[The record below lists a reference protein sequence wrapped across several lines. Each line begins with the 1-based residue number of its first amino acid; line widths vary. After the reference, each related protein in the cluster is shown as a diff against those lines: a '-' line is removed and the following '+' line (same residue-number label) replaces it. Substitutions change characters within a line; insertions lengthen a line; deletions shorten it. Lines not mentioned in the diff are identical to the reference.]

1 MFDLVLVWLRCDM
14 GLSENRVPIHPHF
27 GHYML
32 NPFLAMITRCNNM
45 TQNGIWHCVL
55 QGILHQLVDGK
66 HPSKIPLFTMFHRN
80 PLTPTIYTRPIFHGY
95 VRGIHPQFLC
105 LYMVQYL
112 HFRILE
118 FPLIWL
124 VLRETLSHRHIIH
137 IPIIDIIPSTIISF
151 RVNCNDLT
159 ATSLASWLIRENHA
173 QMTLIQVSELF

>member
-27 GHYML
+27 GYYML

-95 VRGIHPQFLC
+95 VRGYTPNFYVFIW
-105 LYMVQYL
+105 YSTS
-112 HFRILE
+112 ILGSWNSHWYDWCYGKHYHIVTLSI
-118 FPLIWL
+118 FPLLIL
-124 VLRETLSHRHIIH
+124 FPVL
-137 IPIIDIIPSTIISF
+137 TIISF

-159 ATSLASWLIRENHA
+159 ATSLASWLIRE
-173 QMTLIQVSELF
+173 MMPKWP